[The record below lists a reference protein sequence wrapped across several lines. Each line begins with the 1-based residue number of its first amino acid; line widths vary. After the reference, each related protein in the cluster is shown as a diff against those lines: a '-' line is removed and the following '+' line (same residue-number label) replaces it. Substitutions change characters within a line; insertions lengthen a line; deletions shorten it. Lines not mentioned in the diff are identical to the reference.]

1 MYLAFKDRR
10 KASKAEVNKQGK
22 NKRGVRDLIKEAE
35 ILKTSITLAFTLRL
49 EAIRRIGTEECHDLT
64 YKRVTLAA
72 MWKID
77 DFLFFLRRG
86 NYTQGQKQKDLLEN
100 YCNNL
105 GEK

>member
-1 MYLAFKDRR
+1 MPW
-10 KASKAEVNKQGK
+10 S
-22 NKRGVRDLIKEAE
+22 DL
-35 ILKTSITLAFTLRL
+35 
-49 EAIRRIGTEECHDLT
+49 C

-86 NYTQGQKQKDLLEN
+86 NYRQGQKQKDLLEN